1 MCPSTCIRNT
11 VLGGALFAALCL
23 APLAAAKQ
31 AHKIELENLRQ
42 RIGTLQKNVA
52 SAESSR
58 HEARDALKQS
68 EQAISTVNRQ
78 LHQLS
83 QQEESSRDKL
93 KRLQDQA
100 GQTRRNIA
108 LRQSLVGEMLAR
120 QYAGGNQDSLK
131 IMLGQEDPNQAARQL
146 HYYTYL
152 YRAHAD
158 LIRQLRQD
166 LGSLQDITHETQD
179 QQQTLA
185 KIKADQQ
192 AQKIALEKSKKDRRD
207 VLQRLSS
214 QIAQQ
219 RGEIK
224 RLQRDEQRLT
234 QLMERLSK
242 AKPHKKPAA
251 AAPRGAP
258 PAEPDTSASAFR
270 QYRGKL
276 RAPVAGELIGH
287 FGSPRDDTGIL
298 WKGLYFRA
306 REGSPVYAVANGH
319 VVFAD
324 WLRGFGNLI
333 IVDHGD
339 GFMSL
344 YGNNETLY
352 KEVGATV
359 KSGDT
364 IAAVGNSGG
373 NPKSGLYFELR
384 YQSKPVN
391 PERWLTKK

>member
-1 MCPSTCIRNT
+1 M
-11 VLGGALFAALCL
+11 
-23 APLAAAKQ
+23 PLASAKQ
-31 AHKIELENLRQ
+31 AHKIELEDLRH
-42 RIGTLQKNVA
+42 RIGTLQKDVEN
-52 SAESSR
+52 AEGSR

-68 EQAISTVNRQ
+68 EQAISTVNRH
-78 LHQLS
+78 LHKLS
-83 QQEESSRDKL
+83 QQEESSHNRLLQLQTQANQARRD
-93 KRLQDQA
+93 
-100 GQTRRNIA
+100 ISM
-108 LRQSLVGEMLAR
+108 RQKLVGEMLAR
-120 QYAGGNQDSLK
+120 QYTGGNQDPLK
-131 IMLGQEDPNQAARQL
+131 ILLGQEDPNQAARQL

-152 YRAHAD
+152 YHAHAD

-166 LGSLQDITHETQD
+166 LGSLQSITHDTQD

-185 KIKADQQ
+185 KIKADQL
-192 AQKIALEKSKKDRRD
+192 AQKNTLEKSKKERRD
-207 VLQRLSS
+207 VLRRLSS

-224 RLQRDEQRLT
+224 RLQRDERRLT

-242 AKPHKKPAA
+242 ARQRQKPAP
-251 AAPRGAP
+251 AAPRGSAP
-258 PAEPDTSASAFR
+258 VEPDTSASAFR
-270 QYRGKL
+270 QYKGKL
-276 RAPVAGELIGH
+276 RFPVTGELTGH
-287 FGSPRDDTGIL
+287 FGSPREDTGIL
-298 WKGLYFRA
+298 WKGLFIRA
-306 REGSPVYAVANGH
+306 REGSPVQAVANGN

-333 IVDHGD
+333 IINHGD

-391 PERWLTKK
+391 PERWLSTK